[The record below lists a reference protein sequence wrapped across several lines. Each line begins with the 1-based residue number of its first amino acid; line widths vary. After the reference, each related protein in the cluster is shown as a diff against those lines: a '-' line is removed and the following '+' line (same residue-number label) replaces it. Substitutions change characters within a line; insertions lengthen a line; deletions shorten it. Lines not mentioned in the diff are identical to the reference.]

1 MVEINRSGLTTAE
14 LYSFAQMGLY
24 MPLILLLLRNLKSL
38 IYALCFRIIL
48 ITRKLAITRVTM
60 FFLTAGS

>member
-1 MVEINRSGLTTAE
+1 MVEINPSGLTTAK

-24 MPLILLLLRNLKSL
+24 MPLILLLRRNLKSL
-38 IYALCFRIIL
+38 IYALCFKIIL

-60 FFLTAGS
+60 FFLTATS